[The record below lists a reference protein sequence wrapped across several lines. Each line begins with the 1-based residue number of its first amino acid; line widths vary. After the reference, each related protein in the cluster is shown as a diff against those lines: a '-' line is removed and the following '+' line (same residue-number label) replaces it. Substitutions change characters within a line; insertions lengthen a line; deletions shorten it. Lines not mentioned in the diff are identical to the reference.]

1 MGSIRKREDTG
12 LLFIDFRC
20 NGTRYREQTALED
33 TSANRKKVQKV
44 LDRLEAE
51 MAAGTFDYRRFFPGS
66 KNTEKFDAATPVVT
80 PSQVAQSITQAMG
93 QNAGPLTGVV
103 SAAALSQ
110 PEASAGIPF
119 HLAVGASR
127 HQP

>member
-12 LLFIDFRC
+12 LLFIDFRY

-66 KNTEKFDAATPVVT
+66 KNAERFDETPPATLPNQVVLAAT
-80 PSQVAQSITQAMG
+80 QSYSTTFP
-93 QNAGPLTGVV
+93 PLTVAWRIV
-103 SAAALSQ
+103 WSQ
-110 PEASAGIPF
+110 A
-119 HLAVGASR
+119 
-127 HQP
+127 